1 MLFDPVGL
9 SDEGLD
15 DKEDDEGQDEGLD
28 DLEETPERRALPHK
42 LGSIGAVLSSR
53 PVTPSAG
60 EGSLRR
66 RLISVGSLLLA
77 VLALG
82 VVLYN
87 ATLVDRRPPSITRVS
102 LSATANGNPA
112 SAQTLTAID
121 IQFSEPV
128 MTGSV
133 ESRFRIVPYVPGT
146 LNWDGTIAI
155 FTPSAKLP
163 ADTAFQVFVEAGFE
177 DLAGNAASTGLD
189 GWAFH
194 TVGPPVIVS
203 VSPADG
209 TEGVPVDGTLTV
221 TFDRLMDTRAVETA
235 IDVQPPAVVRPA
247 WSGPAVTLAFDQPLL
262 FGTTYTMTIRATAA
276 DTDGSRLREPFTT
289 HFTTVAAGLHA
300 RTTLPADGAAGVSV
314 GTPIAIVFDGTIDP
328 ASASAALTITPPV
341 RGDVR
346 VIALPSDAALPAPPP
361 SGGDSAGQ
369 VLLFQPA
376 TPLAPHTTYSVTL
389 ASVVARPGAPAQV
402 AAGRTWTFTTGQ
414 PTVSGQNQI
423 AFLSGRGGVNNIWL
437 MNPDGS
443 NPRQLTSELV
453 PVAGFDVTADGSRV
467 AWSAGGIVRVMR
479 IDGTGART
487 ITAAGTFEY
496 GPRFSPDGQ
505 TLLVSRRDDDGTD
518 LGYWLV
524 PLADGAPAARQ
535 VLTAGAPP
543 LGSSTADG
551 DGVGADAGTPVWAPR
566 AAFDAAGLHIL
577 VTTGSGAVILIDLQ
591 SPAPASAAV
600 EIGVVAPAGPAWAAP
615 AAEFLVV
622 GRRAGESAD
631 GLYTVALDG
640 TLTRREPA
648 AGSVA
653 ASSDGLAA
661 FLATDASGATHI
673 AVDRPEGTVA
683 PRSLTS
689 APDLWD
695 RWPAFSPDG
704 RSIIFGR
711 VRPGAGGVSAG
722 IWIVDPVSA
731 TATALAADGAYPR
744 WLP

>member
-1 MLFDPVGL
+1 
-9 SDEGLD
+9 
-15 DKEDDEGQDEGLD
+15 
-28 DLEETPERRALPHK
+28 
-42 LGSIGAVLSSR
+42 
-53 PVTPSAG
+53 VTQSAG
-60 EGSLRR
+60 GGSLRR

-87 ATLVDRRPPSITRVS
+87 ATLVDRRPPGITRVS
-102 LSATANGNPA
+102 LSATANGNPGT
-112 SAQTLTAID
+112 AQTLTAID

-128 MTGSV
+128 KTGSV
-133 ESRFRIVPYVPGT
+133 ERRFRIVPYVPGT
-146 LNWDGTIAI
+146 LNWDGTTAI

-163 ADTAFQVFVEAGFE
+163 ADTAFQVFLEPGFE

-194 TVGPPVIVS
+194 TVGPPVVVS
-203 VSPADG
+203 VSPADAA
-209 TEGVPVDGTLTV
+209 EGVPVDGALTV
-221 TFDRLMDTRAVETA
+221 TFDRFMDTRAVENA
-235 IDVQPPAVVRPA
+235 IDVQPPAAIRPA

-262 FGTTYTMTIRATAA
+262 FGTTYTVTIRATAA
-276 DTDGSRLREPFTT
+276 DTGGSRLREPFTT
-289 HFTTVAAGLHA
+289 HFTTVAAGLHV

-314 GTPIAIVFDGTIDP
+314 GTPIAIVFDATVDP
-328 ASASAALTITPPV
+328 ASAGAALTITPPV
-341 RGDVR
+341 RGDIR
-346 VIALPSDAALPAPPP
+346 VIPLPADVVQPVAP
-361 SGGDSAGQ
+361 SSGDGAGQ

-389 ASVVARPGAPAQV
+389 ASVIARPGAPSQV

-423 AFLSGRGGVNNIWL
+423 AFLSRRGGVNNIWL

-443 NPRQLTSELV
+443 NPRQLTTELV
-453 PVAGFDVTADGSRV
+453 PVVGFDVTADGSRV

-479 IDGTGART
+479 IDGTAERT

-496 GPRFSPDGQ
+496 GPRFAPDGR
-505 TLLVSRRDDDGTD
+505 TLLLARRGDDGTD

-524 PLADGAPAARQ
+524 PLVDGAPAARQ

-543 LGSSTADG
+543 LGSSTADA
-551 DGVGADAGTPVWAPR
+551 DGVGADPGTPVWAPR

-577 VTTGSGAVILIDLQ
+577 VTTGTGTVSLIDLGATAPN
-591 SPAPASAAV
+591 PAVV
-600 EIGVVAPAGPAWAAP
+600 ETGVAAPAGPAWAP
-615 AAEFLVV
+615 LAAQFVVV
-622 GRRAGESAD
+622 GRRGGESSDA
-631 GLYTVALDG
+631 LYTVAIDG
-640 TLTRREPA
+640 AVTRREPA
-648 AGSVA
+648 TGSVA
-653 ASSDGLAA
+653 ASSDDLAA
-661 FLATDASGATHI
+661 FLATDGGGATHI

-683 PRSLTS
+683 PRSLTT

-731 TATALAADGAYPR
+731 TATALAVDGAYPR